1 MKTHLM
7 ELFHILIKIKMIS
20 KSVKNV
26 LVIRKNKNWIEM
38 INSVREIFQEK
49 IIDIIIY
56 KIHKIMKN
64 QIFSVRGVSRKENKL
79 MKLLKWMK
87 LLKYQEL
94 VY

>member
-26 LVIRKNKNWIEM
+26 LVIQKNKNWIEM

-64 QIFSVRGVSRKENKL
+64 QIFSVRGV
-79 MKLLKWMK
+79 
-87 LLKYQEL
+87 
-94 VY
+94 